1 MGEISSDN
9 FFEAVKKEIEKDNNI
24 NKEVKELIKATD
36 FDLKKHFENCED
48 INDAIPILQEIN
60 KKFITEYKI
69 QINYNNKDL
78 TIIPIETEI
87 YFSKVS
93 SEKPDDGMCHINELQ
108 KGFVEDEKGENK
120 ERFGKLYFHRKGKSK
135 DNKILC
141 ANSKTTWGGVDVC
154 LSDSQDYCLSILIRS
169 ALFINKIEKDELVS
183 GTRNIC
189 NKIKE
194 KCFDNKDS
202 LQTFFKNLEKKE
214 DNKEDNKVRIFKRND
229 YEQANIF
236 CQPRISG
243 KEYYRKTIE
252 YKLNCLNLG
261 ESLTKENKE
270 KNKYKYDYLF
280 LNFIKQNFYTET
292 KKQDIENNFKNKN
305 DLRFLSYQL

>member
-1 MGEISSDN
+1 MGNEINATD
-9 FFEAVKKEIEKDNNI
+9 FFKAIIEEIEKDNNI
-24 NKEVKELIKATD
+24 NKKIRELIKTKD
-36 FDLKKHFENCED
+36 FNLKKYFENCENVDD
-48 INDAIPILQEIN
+48 IIPILQKINEYFLRNYEIHIDEN
-60 KKFITEYKI
+60 
-69 QINYNNKDL
+69 L
-78 TIIPIETEI
+78 IIRPIETEI
-87 YFSKVS
+87 YFANTNGCY
-93 SEKPDDGMCHINELQ
+93 DGMCHMNELQ
-108 KGFVEDEKGENK
+108 KGFIKDEKGENK

-141 ANSKTTWGGVDVC
+141 ANPKTTWGGVDVC

-169 ALFINKIEKDELVS
+169 ALFINKIKKDELVS

-214 DNKEDNKVRIFKRND
+214 DNKVRIFKRND

-236 CQPRISG
+236 FQPRISG

-280 LNFIKQNFYTET
+280 LNLIKQNFYTET
-292 KKQDIENNFKNKN
+292 KKQDIENNFKKQK
-305 DLRFLSYQL
+305 RS

>member
-214 DNKEDNKVRIFKRND
+214 DNKVRIFKRND

-236 CQPRISG
+236 FQPRIVG
-243 KEYYRKTIE
+243 KTYHKGTKIYE
-252 YKLNCLNLG
+252 LNCLNLG
-261 ESLTKENKE
+261 EYNDKEY
-270 KNKYKYDYLF
+270 KYKYKYLQS
-280 LNFIKQNFYTET
+280 IIDTKQNFYKKKENINYILT
-292 KKQDIENNFKNKN
+292 KYKQQSTN
-305 DLRFLSYQL
+305 